1 MSEHERN
8 ITVWYGRLEDA
19 EQFMDL
25 RYWLA
30 QSNDASLPR
39 RGIWLLRR
47 APLKEKT

>member
-25 RYWLA
+25 GYWLA
-30 QSNDASLPR
+30 QTDDAKFAAA
-39 RGIWLLRR
+39 WEWWLRR
-47 APLKEKT
+47 TH